1 MLNAEKVL
9 EKDNWRDSIIMGI
22 LENELYKGDFVHSK
36 KTKHPIY
43 YEDVVEPIIS
53 KEMWSDCQV
62 QKKKN

>member
-1 MLNAEKVL
+1 
-9 EKDNWRDSIIMGI
+9 MGI